1 MTNIQSNR
9 DDATKIAGLNPASP
23 APAQQT
29 QGGGDN
35 TNQPK
40 PAEKPQQK

>member
-1 MTNIQSNR
+1 MTNTQNNGNE
-9 DDATKIAGLNPASP
+9 TNKTPGQTQSP

-29 QGGGDN
+29 QGGGA
-35 TNQPK
+35 THNQPK

>member
-1 MTNIQSNR
+1 MSNTSNDR
-9 DDATKIAGLNPASP
+9 PEANKTPGQTQPP

-29 QGGGDN
+29 QGGGA
-35 TNQPK
+35 THNQPK

>member
-1 MTNIQSNR
+1 MTNNQDNR
-9 DDATKIAGLNPASP
+9 DEANKTPGQTQSP

-29 QGGGDN
+29 QGGGA
-35 TNQPK
+35 TSNQPK